1 MGGGAGACTIVVVDG
16 GGGALTVVVVGGN
29 VTTEP
34 PADCNAVLVVDDVA
48 AFVFCVL
55 EPLHEAKSNA
65 AIDIA
70 KTPANFLAMDRL

>member
-1 MGGGAGACTIVVVDG
+1 MVVDG
-16 GGGALTVVVVGGN
+16 GGGAFTVVVVGGN

-34 PADCNAVLVVDDVA
+34 PADCNAVLVVDGVA
-48 AFVFCVL
+48 AFVLCVL

-70 KTPANFLAMDRL
+70 KTPAVFLAMERL

>member
-1 MGGGAGACTIVVVDG
+1 MAGGAGACLIVVVDG

-29 VTTEP
+29 VATEP
-34 PADCNAVLVVDDVA
+34 PADCNAVLVVDGVA
-48 AFVFCVL
+48 VFVLCVL

>member
-16 GGGALTVVVVGGN
+16 GGGAFTVVVVGGN

-34 PADCNAVLVVDDVA
+34 PADCKAVLDVDDVA

-55 EPLHEAKSNA
+55 EPLHEAISNA
-65 AIDIA
+65 AIDIV
-70 KTPANFLAMDRL
+70 KTPANFLAMNRL